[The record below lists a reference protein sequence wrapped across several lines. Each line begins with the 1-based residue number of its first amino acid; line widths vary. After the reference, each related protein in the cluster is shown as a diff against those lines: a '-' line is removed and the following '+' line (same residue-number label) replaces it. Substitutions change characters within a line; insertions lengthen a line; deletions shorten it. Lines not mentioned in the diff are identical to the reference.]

1 MKSRM
6 TATLATLGV
15 AVAGALLSTLAY
27 AVEATQPAPVSTSVG
42 KTRAE
47 VKAELADA
55 IRTGDIASGI
65 SGLKLNEVYP
75 GSYPRKPSVATKTRE
90 EVNAELAEA
99 VRTGDI
105 VTGQTGS
112 KAYEQFPGR
121 YPPRPAVAGKTREEV
136 KAELAEAIRNGDIV
150 AGEGGLRLRDQSPG
164 NHARSSVRT
173 TQAETATV
181 QAR

>member
-6 TATLATLGV
+6 TGTLATLGV
-15 AVAGALLSTLAY
+15 AIAGALVSTLAY
-27 AVEATQPAPVSTSVG
+27 AVEATQPAPVSASEG
-42 KTRAE
+42 KTRAQ

-65 SGLKLNEVYP
+65 SGLKLNEIYP
-75 GSYPRKPSVATKTRE
+75 GSYPRKPRVATKTRE

-99 VRTGDI
+99 IRTGDI
-105 VTGQTGS
+105 VIGQTGL
-112 KAYEQFPGR
+112 KAYEEFPRR
-121 YPPRPAVAGKTREEV
+121 YPPRPVIAGKTREEV

-150 AGEGGLRLRDQSPG
+150 AGESGLLLKEQMPG
-164 NHARSSVRT
+164 NDARSSVRT